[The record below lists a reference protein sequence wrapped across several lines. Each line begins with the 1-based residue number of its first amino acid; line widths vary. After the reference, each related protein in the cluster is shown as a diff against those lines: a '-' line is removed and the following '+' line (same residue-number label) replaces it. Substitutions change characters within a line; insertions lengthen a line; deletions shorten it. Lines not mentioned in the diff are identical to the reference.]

1 MLRFSALTLLL
12 VLLPTAAAQSPR
24 GEAITSTFDTDAEG
38 WAVFGDAEGGTATPD
53 YNATGGNP
61 GGYLSAD
68 DDVAGGTWYWDAP
81 DAYLGNRSGSFERT
95 LSFDLRQT
103 ATSNQFDN
111 ADLVLRGGGMEL
123 RFDTAENPGTDWTSY
138 AVLLSTD
145 AGWTVGDTEEA
156 PTEAEFMAVLS
167 DLTALRI
174 RGEFRTGA
182 DTGSLDNVVLET
194 DPATAAEPGAA
205 ASEMAL
211 SVWPNPA
218 RHDMHVSLTLSEAQH
233 ISVRVYNTLGKEVLR
248 LHEGSLATG
257 EHRLALGRA
266 GLPAGF
272 YLIQVKGTEG
282 TATRRVTLL
291 R

>member
-12 VLLPTAAAQSPR
+12 VLLPAAAAQSSR

-81 DAYLGNRSGSFERT
+81 DAFLGDRSGSFGRM

-103 ATSNQFDN
+103 ATSSQFDN
-111 ADLVLRGGGMEL
+111 ADIVLQGGGMEL

-145 AGWTVGDTEEA
+145 AGWTVGATEEA
-156 PTEAEFMAVLS
+156 PTDAEFMAVLS
-167 DLTALRI
+167 DLNALRI

-182 DTGSLDNVVLET
+182 DTGSLDNVILET
-194 DPATAAEPGAA
+194 NPTTASEPGTAA
-205 ASEMAL
+205 SVMAL

-218 RHDMHVSLTLSEAQH
+218 RHDMNVSLTLPEAQH
-233 ISVRVYNTLGKEVLR
+233 VSVRVYSTLGKEVLR

-257 EHRLALGRA
+257 EHRLALDRV
-266 GLPAGF
+266 GLPAGL
-272 YLIQVKGTEG
+272 YLVRVKGAKETV
-282 TATRRVTLL
+282 TRRVTLL